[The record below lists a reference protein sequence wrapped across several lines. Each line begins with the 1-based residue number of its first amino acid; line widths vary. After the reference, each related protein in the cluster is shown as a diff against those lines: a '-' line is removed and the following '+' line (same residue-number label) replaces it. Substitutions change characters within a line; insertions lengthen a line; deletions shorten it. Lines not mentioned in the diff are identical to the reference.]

1 MLTLLIKEIALIA
14 ALTALLLSLAATVG
28 LQGPAAPERA
38 EASGAQVPAA
48 PRPDFAQPPW

>member
-1 MLTLLIKEIALIA
+1 MHSRLIKEIALVA

-28 LQGPAAPERA
+28 LQGPTAPERA

-48 PRPDFAQPPW
+48 PRPDFARPHW